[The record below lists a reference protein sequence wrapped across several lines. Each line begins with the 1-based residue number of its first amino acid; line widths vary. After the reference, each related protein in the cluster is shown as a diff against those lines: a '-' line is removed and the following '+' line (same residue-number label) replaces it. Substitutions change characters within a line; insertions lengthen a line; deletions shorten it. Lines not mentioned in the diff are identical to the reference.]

1 MKTKAPPRKG
11 KPALAGWRAR
21 LLERA
26 TSETLLLGGAALVVG
41 IASGAGV
48 WLFKQM
54 IDLVYRLAFEDL
66 GHILRAAAGDAHGN
80 WTVAL
85 IPVLGGAIVGWIAAH
100 WIGEE
105 RHHGVAGIMEAVALA
120 GGRLRYARM
129 PAKAL
134 ASAISIGS
142 GASVGPEDPSVQI
155 GANLGSLVGSRL
167 RLSDERMRT
176 LVAAGAAAGIAA
188 AFNAPIAGVFFALEV
203 ILGEIGGS
211 AFGLVVITAVV
222 SAAFT
227 QAVSGEQP
235 AFRVPPYAF
244 YSAWELP
251 LYLGLGALS
260 GPTAAL
266 YVRLLY
272 IFQDLFKRIRLP
284 AGLKTALTGGLVGL
298 VGIFLPQVFG
308 VGYATIEGILNG
320 RNLGLGLLLALL
332 VAKLILTPLS
342 LSGGFKGGVFAPSLY
357 IGAALGGAYGIAVE
371 RLVPGLTLSAPAFA
385 MVGMAAVLAG
395 AVHAPLTAILLLF
408 EMTRDYHIILPLMF
422 AVAVSLLLSQRLER
436 DSVYLLGLAR
446 KGVRLERGRDVDLLD
461 SIQVEEVMN
470 RDVVTLHEADTLEQ
484 AAALFQRT
492 HRHGLGVLNPDGQ
505 LVGICT
511 LQDLEKAADPP
522 DPVKLSSLQVGQ
534 VCTRRLITAYPDE
547 TIGAALQRMGARDL
561 GRLPVVG
568 RDDPTRLVGVLRRS
582 DAIRAYDIALAR
594 RAAVRHR
601 AQQTRLDAAT
611 PERLRVSEVVIQP
624 GAPCAGKRVR
634 EIDWPGDC
642 MIASLRRGRQVI
654 IPHGETILQPGDVLA
669 AISQESDQAALI
681 ELCTR
686 QPA

>member
-1 MKTKAPPRKG
+1 MKNG
-11 KPALAGWRAR
+11 PAWSNVKQVLGRSRAR

-26 TSETLLLGGAALVVG
+26 PTETLLLSGAALFVG
-41 IASGAGV
+41 LASGAGV

-66 GHILRAAAGDAHGN
+66 GGALRAALGGAPSG
-80 WTVAL
+80 WTIAL
-85 IPVLGGAIVGWIAAH
+85 IPMLGGAVVGWIAAH

-105 RHHGVAGIMEAVALA
+105 RHHGVAGVMEAAALA

-235 AFRVPPYAF
+235 AFHVPPYAF
-244 YSAWELP
+244 SSAWELP
-251 LYLGLGALS
+251 LYLGVGAIC

-272 IFQDLFKRIRLP
+272 RIQDLFARIHLP
-284 AGLKTALTGGLVGL
+284 AWLKTALTGGLVGL

-320 RNLGLGLLLALL
+320 RNLSLGLLLALAA
-332 VAKLILTPLS
+332 AKLILTPVS
-342 LSGGFKGGVFAPSLY
+342 LGGGFKGGVFAPSLY
-357 IGAALGGAYGIAVE
+357 IGAALGGAYGLAVE
-371 RLVPGLTLSAPAFA
+371 RLFPSLPLSAPAFA

-408 EMTRDYHIILPLMF
+408 EMTRDYRIILPLMF

-446 KGVRLERGRDVDLLD
+446 KGIHLERGRDVDLLD

-470 RDVVTLHEADTLEQ
+470 RSVVTLYETDTLEQ
-484 AAALFQRT
+484 AAALFQRS
-492 HRHGLGVLNPDGQ
+492 HRHGLGVLDAAGR

-511 LQDLEKAADPP
+511 LQDLEKATDPP
-522 DPVKLSSLQVGQ
+522 DPENLSTRPVGQ
-534 VCTRRLITAYPDE
+534 VCTRQLITAYPDE

-561 GRLPVVG
+561 GRLPVVA
-568 RDDPTRLVGVLRRS
+568 RNDPTRLVGVLRRS

-594 RAAVRHR
+594 RAAARHR
-601 AQQTRLDAAT
+601 IQQTRLDAAT

-624 GAPCAGKRVR
+624 GALCEGKRVR
-634 EIDWPGDC
+634 EIAWPDGC
-642 MIASLRRGRQVI
+642 VLASLRRGSQI
-654 IPHGETILQPGDVLA
+654 IVPQGETVLKSGDVLA
-669 AISQESDQAALI
+669 AVSQENDRAALI

-686 QPA
+686 QPG